1 MGGVKNIWR
10 SNMYYYIA
18 TQSLFHFCR
27 NSQHPENWKFFL
39 RISSGNVNA
48 SVVICP
54 YPQIYN
60 LKFTI

>member
-1 MGGVKNIWR
+1 
-10 SNMYYYIA
+10 MYYYIA